1 MAKDKKQQP
10 EPQTDLPP
18 IVEIEHESG
27 VDVGTQDHAAILMM
41 GDLIKACKKR
51 FTDLSLPFNKLDELE
66 QTRLLENLHED
77 LKQATRKAVKVIAAN
92 ARITFRAEV
101 ESVQFKGMTDVKATL
116 KLVNSSET
124 HSLADAAGGYV
135 TVVIED
141 LDPLLAVPEEDIRGE
156 PNDRPLFDVSTE
168 AN

>member
-1 MAKDKKQQP
+1 MAKEQKTAEQTEQQAAAQAP
-10 EPQTDLPP
+10 A
-18 IVEIEHESG
+18 G
-27 VDVGTQDHAAILMM
+27 VDVGTQEHAAVLMM
-41 GDLIKACKKR
+41 GDLMKACKRR
-51 FTDLSLPFNKLDELE
+51 FTELAVPFSKLDENE

-92 ARITFRAEV
+92 ARVTFRAEV

-141 LDPLLAVPEEDIRGE
+141 LDPLLSVPEDEVKGE
-156 PNDRPLFDVSTE
+156 PNERPLFDQSTDG
-168 AN
+168 N

>member
-1 MAKDKKQQP
+1 MAKEKKQPEVQTETEVQVEQP
-10 EPQTDLPP
+10 
-18 IVEIEHESG
+18 G
-27 VDVGTQDHAAILMM
+27 VDVGSEEHAAVLMM
-41 GDLIKACKKR
+41 GDLMKVCKRR
-51 FTDLSLPFNKLDELE
+51 FTELAVPFNKLDENE
-66 QTRLLENLHED
+66 QTRLLGNLHDD

-101 ESVQFKGMTDVKATL
+101 EAVQFKGMTDVKATL

-141 LDPLLAVPEEDIRGE
+141 LDPLLAVPEDDLKGE
-156 PNDRPLFDVSTE
+156 PNDRTLFDASTDGH
-168 AN
+168 

>member
-10 EPQTDLPP
+10 EPQAAAAEEPTT
-18 IVEIEHESG
+18 EAG
-27 VDVGTQDHAAILMM
+27 VVAGSEEHAAILMM
-41 GDLIKACKKR
+41 GDLMKACKRR
-51 FTDLSLPFNKLDELE
+51 FTELAIPFSKLDENE
-66 QTRLLENLHED
+66 QTRLLESLHED

-92 ARITFRAEV
+92 ARVTFRAEV

-141 LDPLLAVPEEDIRGE
+141 LDPLLSVPEEEVKGE
-156 PNDRPLFDVSTE
+156 PDERPLFDQSTDGH
-168 AN
+168 